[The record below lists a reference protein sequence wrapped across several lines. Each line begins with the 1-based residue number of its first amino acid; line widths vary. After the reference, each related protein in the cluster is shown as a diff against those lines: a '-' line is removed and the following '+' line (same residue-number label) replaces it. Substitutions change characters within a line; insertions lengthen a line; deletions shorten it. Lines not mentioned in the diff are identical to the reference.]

1 MSNAHDI
8 IAKSTELGKL
18 TRSFISSLDEFT
30 DNIESE
36 ISRIDGAV
44 TTAGTGGW
52 SGEIYE
58 AFSETMNDRLSSL
71 RSLARRASSISER
84 LEECAV
90 TYDRIIEFYR
100 RAGG

>member
-30 DNIESE
+30 DNIDGE
-36 ISRIDGAV
+36 ISKIDGAV
-44 TTAGTGGW
+44 STAGTNGW
-52 SGEIYE
+52 SGELYD
-58 AFSETMNDRLSSL
+58 AFSETMSARLGEL
-71 RSLARRASSISER
+71 RSLSRRAVSISER
-84 LEECAV
+84 LEECAA
-90 TYDRIIEFYR
+90 TYDQIVEFYR